1 MTKLMLSIVG
11 AAAFVA
17 IHLVIVVTWRTW
29 LGGSAAY
36 APWFL
41 NASSAVAFTI
51 AVFAAIN
58 LLAAVLSA
66 DGRIEARFV
75 AAAAIAAGA
84 ALPMIVI
91 LFTMRGGPGTLFP
104 IAIAIGLA
112 LIFLGG
118 VAGGWL
124 GWAIRFARPRS
135 WPRGAVKTDS
145 DS

>member
-17 IHLVIVVTWRTW
+17 IHLVIVAMWQTWF
-29 LGGSAAY
+29 GGSAAY

-41 NASSAVAFTI
+41 NASSTVAFTT
-51 AVFAAIN
+51 AVFASIN

-75 AAAAIAAGA
+75 AAALIAAGA

-91 LFTMRGGPGTLFP
+91 LFMTRGGPGTLFP
-104 IAIAIGLA
+104 IAITIGLA

-124 GWAIRFARPRS
+124 GWVIRFARPRS
-135 WPRGAVKTDS
+135 LPRDAVKTDS